1 MLVLH
6 REDQTM
12 RRDPVLSF
20 LAGAA
25 IGAGLMFLLDPDRG
39 SRRRAFA
46 RDRILTA
53 GRHAGDLG
61 ARARHLRNR
70 ARGLVAGARSRMQA
84 DAEDDDALAERV
96 RAELGRVVTQPGGVV
111 VMVEDG
117 VVTLSGQV
125 PAREREDLIAVTRW
139 VRGVRDL
146 EDNLET
152 REPSADT
159 PANPG

>member
-1 MLVLH
+1 
-6 REDQTM
+6 M
-12 RRDPVLSF
+12 RRDPMLSF

-25 IGAGLMFLLDPDRG
+25 MGAGLMFLLDPDRG
-39 SRRRAFA
+39 TRRRALA
-46 RDRILTA
+46 RDRILSA
-53 GRHAGDLG
+53 GRDADLG
-61 ARARHLRNR
+61 ARARHLGSR

-84 DAEDDDALAERV
+84 HAEDDDALAERV
-96 RAELGRVVTQPGGVV
+96 RAELARVVTQPGGVV

-125 PAREREDLIAVTRW
+125 PAREREDLIAVARW

-146 EDNLET
+146 EDRLET
-152 REPSADT
+152 HEPSAGT

>member
-1 MLVLH
+1 
-6 REDQTM
+6 M

-39 SRRRAFA
+39 TRRRALA
-46 RDRILTA
+46 RDRILSA
-53 GRHAGDLG
+53 GRHAGDDLG

-70 ARGLVAGARSRMQA
+70 ARGLVADARSRMQA

-125 PAREREDLIAVTRW
+125 PAREREDLIAMTRW

-146 EDNLET
+146 EDRLET
-152 REPSADT
+152 HEPSAGT

>member
-1 MLVLH
+1 
-6 REDQTM
+6 M

-25 IGAGLMFLLDPDRG
+25 LGAGVFFLLHPA
-39 SRRRAFA
+39 RAPPGRALAGYGILWAA
-46 RDRILTA
+46 RPA
-53 GRHAGDLG
+53 GDDLG

-70 ARGLVAGARSRMQA
+70 ARGLVAVARSRTQA

-125 PAREREDLIAVTRW
+125 PAGEREDLIAMTRW

-146 EDNLET
+146 EDRLET
-152 REPSADT
+152 QEATGGT
-159 PANPG
+159 PGTPR

>member
-1 MLVLH
+1 
-6 REDQTM
+6 M
-12 RRDPVLSF
+12 RRDPMLSF

-25 IGAGLMFLLDPDRG
+25 MGAGLMFLLDPDRG
-39 SRRRAFA
+39 TRRRALA
-46 RDRILTA
+46 RDRILSA
-53 GRHAGDLG
+53 GRDAGDDLG
-61 ARARHLRNR
+61 ARARHLGSR

-84 DAEDDDALAERV
+84 HGEDDDALAERV
-96 RAELGRVVTQPGGVV
+96 RAELARVVTQPGGVV

-125 PAREREDLIAVTRW
+125 PAREREDLIAVARW

-146 EDNLET
+146 EDRLET
-152 REPSADT
+152 HEPGAGT